1 MSVFVNASG
10 SRFIECNCCNAL
22 VQSLHGSIVD
32 GQTNDIAPSNWQ
44 TDIIR
49 RSIPHMVDTTGGL
62 SILSW
67 LSKEGIKM
75 KLTKLETLER
85 INSDCG
91 FQNDIMVN

>member
-32 GQTNDIAPSNWQ
+32 GQTNDIAPINWQ

-49 RSIPHMVDTTGGL
+49 RSTSHGGYY
-62 SILSW
+62 W
-67 LSKEGIKM
+67 
-75 KLTKLETLER
+75 R
-85 INSDCG
+85 IEHFCPG
-91 FQNDIMVN
+91 CQRKV